1 MTEKERLR
9 FRRGDGIAIGAV
21 IFTSVLMMIFF
32 LTGQQSDGPRI
43 LRIYEDGTLIR
54 EMSLDQDG
62 EYRID
67 GLYVNQVEVR
77 DGKAAI
83 TASTCPGEDC
93 VHSGW
98 ISQPG
103 RSVVCLP
110 NRVELRIEG
119 GSVSP
124 DVDVVIR

>member
-1 MTEKERLR
+1 M
-9 FRRGDGIAIGAV
+9 
-21 IFTSVLMMIFF
+21 MMILF
-32 LTGQQSDGPRI
+32 LIGQQSNGPRI
-43 LRIYEDGTLIR
+43 LRIYQNGMLIR
-54 EMSLDQDG
+54 EMPLEQDG
-62 EYRID
+62 EYQIA
-67 GLYVNQVEVR
+67 GLYVNLVEVR

-83 TASTCPGEDC
+83 ASSTCPGQDC

-119 GSVSP
+119 GSTASE
-124 DVDVVIR
+124 VDAVVR